1 LISWHKDPRFL
12 LLGAKKHRTARIF
25 PWNAMFYGQI
35 KMLPVSF
42 LLFIQLQRLLYKKQ
56 KGSSTGKTT
65 DSAGGF
71 GRKNP
76 LFAQDTPTRTVK
88 NLAFLRARWYDKAT
102 MKQAAGAGT

>member
-1 LISWHKDPRFL
+1 
-12 LLGAKKHRTARIF
+12 
-25 PWNAMFYGQI
+25 MFYGQI